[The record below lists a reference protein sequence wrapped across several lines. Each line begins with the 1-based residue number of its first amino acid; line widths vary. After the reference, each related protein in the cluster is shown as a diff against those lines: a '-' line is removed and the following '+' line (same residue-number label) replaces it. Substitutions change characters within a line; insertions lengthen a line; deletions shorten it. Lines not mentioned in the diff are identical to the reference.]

1 MAPAKGEPV
10 SKGFAVGLQIWL
22 LFLLSLY
29 GIGYPA
35 LYSITLGA
43 IGGIASGFIVDWWLT
58 KDENIEPQRKPA
70 SDEGVEEQTRS
81 RKRRHN
87 SALHHRKRRKER
99 EPITLQTITKTFFQ
113 RSQGNR
119 NEDN

>member
-35 LYSITLGA
+35 LFSITLGA

-58 KDENIEPQRKPA
+58 KDENIEPQRRHE
-70 SDEGVEEQTRS
+70 SDAGVEEQTRS

-99 EPITLQTITKTFFQ
+99 EPVTLKTITTFFQ
-113 RSQGNR
+113 RPQQDR